1 MSFWEKIKQTFRS
14 LMTGRHGVDPLS
26 VSLVWVGL
34 GLYVIAAVFNLG
46 LLSLV
51 SLVVYGYTV
60 FRMFSRNEQKRGDEN
75 RRYLAFKNKITTG
88 VKQARTR
95 FKNRKQYRYFR
106 CPNCKAW
113 RRLPRGAGVVT
124 VTCGRCHNSFTQKA

>member
-1 MSFWEKIKQTFRS
+1 MSFWEKIKQTLRS

-113 RRLPRGAGVVT
+113 LRLPRGAGVVT